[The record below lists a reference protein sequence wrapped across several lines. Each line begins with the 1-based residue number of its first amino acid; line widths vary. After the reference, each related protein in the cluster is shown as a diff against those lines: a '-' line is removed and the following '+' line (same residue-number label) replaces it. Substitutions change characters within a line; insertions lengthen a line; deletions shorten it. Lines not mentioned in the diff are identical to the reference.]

1 MILTMAMLWAIV
13 ALEVVKMPRRIKAVG
28 YVRVSTEEQARE
40 GLSLDAQ
47 EEKIKAYCT
56 AKGWRLVRIYRD
68 EGFSGKDLNRPGL
81 QAMLRDLKSDG
92 IRAVVVAKLDRLTRS
107 VRDLGYLI
115 DDLFD
120 GVALA
125 SVEESLDTTTAGG
138 RFVLH
143 ILGAVAQWERETISE
158 RTRNTLRFKRQRG
171 EWVGRVPYGFKI
183 GPDGRLVED
192 PEQIRNIQ
200 RMKRLRRRGYSYR
213 EIAERF
219 GLSVG
224 LVHKIVHTDLR
235 KLRRAV
241 GVV

>member
-1 MILTMAMLWAIV
+1 
-13 ALEVVKMPRRIKAVG
+13 MPRKIKAVG

-47 EEKIKAYCT
+47 EEKIRAYCT

-81 QAMLRDLKSDG
+81 QSLIQDLKNDG
-92 IRAVVVAKLDRLTRS
+92 FEAVVVAKLDRLTRS

-143 ILGAVAQWERETISE
+143 ILGAVAQWERETIAE
-158 RTRNTLRFKRQRG
+158 RTRNTLRFKRERG

-192 PEQIRNIQ
+192 PEEIKNIQ
-200 RMKRLRRRGYSYR
+200 RMKRLRRRGRSYR

-219 GLSVG
+219 GLSVATVYY
-224 LVHKIVHTDLR
+224 LVNTDLR
-235 KLRRAV
+235 KLRSIHITPLRRE
-241 GVV
+241 

>member
-1 MILTMAMLWAIV
+1 
-13 ALEVVKMPRRIKAVG
+13 MPRKIKAVG

-47 EEKIKAYCT
+47 EEKIRAYCT

-81 QAMLRDLKSDG
+81 QSLIQDLKNDG
-92 IRAVVVAKLDRLTRS
+92 FEAVVVAKLDRLTRS

-158 RTRNTLRFKRQRG
+158 RTRSTLRFKRERG
-171 EWVGRVPYGFKI
+171 EWVGRIPYGFRI

-192 PEQIRNIQ
+192 PEGIRNIR
-200 RMKRLRRRGYSYR
+200 RMKRLRWRGRSYR
-213 EIAERF
+213 EIANRF
-219 GLSVG
+219 GISVG
-224 LVHKIVHTDLR
+224 LAYELINTDLR
-235 KLRRAV
+235 RWKARARRHAELTS
-241 GVV
+241 